1 MKRGDIVI
9 GASEAATALDL
20 DEHRTPLQLYAEKVG
35 LIDRDDE
42 DSEAAWLGR
51 HLEHSIADAFAEKH
65 DVILAASPSLRAMS
79 KPWLRATPDRLILPG
94 GMSQSF
100 RRAFDVEPDE
110 IVGIEIKTT
119 GLASFKP
126 PRKLAEDWG
135 APGSDVV
142 PQRYVVQTLLQALV
156 VNEHLR
162 IPREIVAGRSRPS
175 KPTPLMPLII
185 DTREDI
191 VVRKVIVVALLPGRG
206 LVDYVV
212 KADPSASAAVV
223 GGLDLFVEQHLVP
236 EVPPAAVT
244 ADDWRI
250 LGDALR
256 RKADPAKVV
265 RKIDDPDDPVSIAV
279 GAHLAASAQLEAAEI
294 EKARLRARLIEVIG
308 DGYAVDTPMGRALL
322 TAPSEKSTPR
332 LSSKAFADD
341 VIEILN
347 EEAKLA
353 PSPLTSRLLDLV
365 AKHTKSHTTGRTLR
379 VTPSK
384 DKP

>member
-20 DEHRTPLQLYAEKVG
+20 DDYRTPLQLYAEKVG

-42 DSEAAWLGR
+42 DTEAAWLGR

-65 DVILAASPSLRAMS
+65 DVILATSPSLRATS

-100 RRAFDVEPDE
+100 RRAFDIDPDE
-110 IVGIEIKTT
+110 VVGIEIKTT

-126 PRKLAEDWG
+126 ARKLAEEWG

-142 PQRYVVQTLLQALV
+142 PQRYVVQTLVQAGV
-156 VNEHLR
+156 VNEHLVA
-162 IPREIVAGRSRPS
+162 RERS
-175 KPTPLMPLII
+175 PLMPMLV
-185 DTREDI
+185 DARPDL
-191 VVRKVIVVALLPGRG
+191 VVRRVLVVALLPGRG
-206 LVDYVV
+206 LVEYVV
-212 KADPSASAAVV
+212 RSDPSAVAAVV
-223 GGLDLFVEQHLVP
+223 GALDLFVEQHLVP
-236 EVPPAAVT
+236 EVPPAPQT

-265 RKIDDPDDPVSIAV
+265 RKIDDADDPVSIAV
-279 GAHLAASAQLEAAEI
+279 GAHLAATAQLEAAEI
-294 EKARLRARLIEVIG
+294 EKARLRARLIEIIG
-308 DGYAVDTPMGRALL
+308 DGYAVETPMGKALL

-341 VIEILN
+341 VIEVIN

-353 PSPLTSRLLDLV
+353 PSPLTTRLLDLV
-365 AKHTKSHTTGRTLR
+365 EKHTKSHTTGRTLR
-379 VTPSK
+379 VTPAK